1 MGAVV
6 VAIVAASVAAGGG
19 VWVIAMQV
27 VRVLGRRPVPA
38 GHGIPDP
45 GTTDPDHLGPER
57 AGVASAKVASAE
69 VGRPK
74 AGRVEAGRV
83 EIGSGS
89 VRGASRRL
97 RAMPGPWLGA
107 LGDRALPHLPPW
119 WRLRVAARLEASG
132 ARPPDS
138 LPVAIGRSV
147 VAVVTGGLVA
157 ATALGTAGRS
167 PAGLVGVAAGVTV
180 GVLPEA
186 VLHRRIRERRDAMA
200 RDLPRHLD
208 LLTISFEAGLGFDA
222 ALGRV
227 VQAVPGPLA
236 DEFARM
242 LGEVRA
248 GRSRDEAMRDLARR
262 CGVPEVRSVVLA
274 MVQADRFGVS
284 VGPLLRTL
292 AEEVRT
298 RRRLAAQAQAHKAP
312 VKLLVPLVVCVFPA
326 LLVVVAGPALLAIR
340 GLFAS

>member
-1 MGAVV
+1 M
-6 VAIVAASVAAGGG
+6 
-19 VWVIAMQV
+19 
-27 VRVLGRRPVPA
+27 
-38 GHGIPDP
+38 
-45 GTTDPDHLGPER
+45 T
-57 AGVASAKVASAE
+57 
-69 VGRPK
+69 
-74 AGRVEAGRV
+74 
-83 EIGSGS
+83 
-89 VRGASRRL
+89 
-97 RAMPGPWLGA
+97 GPWLGT
-107 LGDRALPHLPPW
+107 LGGRAGPHLPAW
-119 WRLRVAARLEASG
+119 WRRRTAARLEASG
-132 ARPPDS
+132 ARLPDA
-138 LPVAIGRSV
+138 LPLAVGRSV
-147 VAVVTGGLVA
+147 VAVLVGGLVA
-157 ATALGTAGRS
+157 TTALWTAGRS
-167 PAGLVGVAAGVTV
+167 PVGLVGMAVGVVV
-180 GVLPEA
+180 GVLPEV
-186 VLHRRIRERRDAMA
+186 VLQRRIRARRDAMA

-208 LLTISFEAGLGFDA
+208 LLTISVEAGLAFDA

-227 VQAVPGPLA
+227 VQAVPGALA

-248 GRSRDEAMRDLARR
+248 GRSRDEAMRDLGCR

-292 AEEVRT
+292 AGEVRA